1 MKLVFMEA
9 QTLLKE
15 RGEMSRALQE
25 SGCKTHARRKRNPS
39 ARCTVTGCL
48 LLMLHASTLKK
59 LPFYMFTLFNLYT
72 IRQRTSVFLIL
83 DVAGIEHELTC
94 A

>member
-25 SGCKTHARRKRNPS
+25 SGCKTHARRK
-39 ARCTVTGCL
+39 
-48 LLMLHASTLKK
+48 
-59 LPFYMFTLFNLYT
+59 
-72 IRQRTSVFLIL
+72 
-83 DVAGIEHELTC
+83 
-94 A
+94 